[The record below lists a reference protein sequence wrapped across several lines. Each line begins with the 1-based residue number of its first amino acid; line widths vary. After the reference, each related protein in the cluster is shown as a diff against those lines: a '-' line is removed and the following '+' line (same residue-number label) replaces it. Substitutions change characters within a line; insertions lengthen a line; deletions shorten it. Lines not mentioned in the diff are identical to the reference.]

1 MTGHTEEP
9 GQTEPTSLAQLTAEI
24 VSPFVSRNTVAIGEL
39 GSLIDAVGRQLST
52 LGREEATE
60 PAPTSR
66 PKPVVPVRRSVQ
78 EEYLVCLVC
87 GRQQKTLRRHLA
99 TAHELSPAA
108 YRELF
113 GLPRDYPMA
122 APSYSRQRA
131 EMAQRIGLGRRSKTP
146 PPRQRRKGQ
155 D

>member
-1 MTGHTEEP
+1 MTGHAEEP
-9 GQTEPTSLAQLTAEI
+9 EQTEPTSLAQLTVEI
-24 VSPFVSRNTVAIGEL
+24 VSAFVSRNTVAIGEL
-39 GSLIDAVGRQLST
+39 GSLIDAVGQQLRS
-52 LGREEATE
+52 LGRQEATE
-60 PAPTSR
+60 PAPISR
-66 PKPVVPVRRSVQ
+66 PKPVVPVRRSIQ
-78 EEYLVCLVC
+78 EDYLVCLVC

-99 TAHELSPAA
+99 TAHQLSPAA

-131 EMAQRIGLGRRSKTP
+131 EMAQRIGLGRRSRTS
-146 PPRQRRKGQ
+146 PPRQRRKSQ